1 MQTTQREKELL
12 MYLCKGFK
20 NGEIASFLY
29 VSENTVKKHL
39 QNLYRKFQVTSRTQ
53 LALKYAESFRA

>member
-1 MQTTQREKELL
+1 MLL
-12 MYLCKGFK
+12 FSGEGLK
-20 NGEIASFLY
+20 NAEIASYLY